1 MSGWRVWVLGHDKI
15 VQVASKK
22 QGTRASARSPIDF
35 VLAAG
40 SVRVQQ
46 NSVSGLIFIRIDF
59 ESDYEF
65 VRADEGN

>member
-1 MSGWRVWVLGHDKI
+1 
-15 VQVASKK
+15 VASKK

>member
-1 MSGWRVWVLGHDKI
+1 MCVLGQDEI
-15 VQVASKK
+15 VQMASKK
-22 QGTRASARSPIDF
+22 QGTSALTFSPIDF